1 MEERRRDIIAA
12 TLPLIETE
20 GFSVSTKKIAD
31 AAGIAEGTVFRVF
44 PTKEDL
50 LRAAMTSYM
59 DLTDL
64 IDKVGAIDSARPLE
78 EKISE
83 IIDIVQESATRVR
96 TFMLAMRGRRI
107 QAEHSPI
114 DDRMRPGSTFW
125 NGLGLRGR
133 PGHDRSDDNLCEHGL
148 PDPHHVFTEQAE
160 AFMAA
165 IERVLTVNESDFVV
179 DLPTAATY
187 IVTTGL
193 TSLIVSTAFPTMGA
207 ASLKTLTL
215 RALTDHRKDQK

>member
-31 AAGIAEGTVFRVF
+31 AAGIAEGTIFRVF

-50 LRAAMTSYM
+50 LRAAMDSYM

-64 IDKVGAIDSARPLE
+64 IDKINAINPSRPLE
-78 EKISE
+78 DKISE

-107 QAEHSPI
+107 QAARSDTTNE
-114 DDRMRPGSTFW
+114 RVRPGATFL
-125 NGLGLRGR
+125 NGLGITNHANQ
-133 PGHDRSDDNLCEHGL
+133 PSQEDACEHGF
-148 PDPHHVFTEQAE
+148 PHSHRTFTVQA
-160 AFMAA
+160 ASFMAA
-165 IERVLTVNESDFVV
+165 IEKVLATNEDDFVV
-179 DLPTAATY
+179 DLATAATY
-187 IVTTGL
+187 IVSTGL

-207 ASLKTLTL
+207 ESIKTLTL
-215 RALTDHRKDQK
+215 RALTDHRKDQS